1 MVKCPECGKELKEN
15 FKRCPN
21 CGHAVSKDT
30 GERDFLIAKILA
42 VAAIL
47 VVAASIGIF
56 LSQNDGF
63 DTLSFSPD
71 ENATSSGDTEYWA
84 EKDSY
89 QFHFKDCILAK
100 DIKKA
105 DRIIYTSREDAVADG
120 KKPCSICDP

>member
-1 MVKCPECGKELKEN
+1 M
-15 FKRCPN
+15 
-21 CGHAVSKDT
+21 SKDT

-56 LSQNDGF
+56 LSEEGF

-71 ENATSSGDTEYWA
+71 ENAISSGDTEYWA